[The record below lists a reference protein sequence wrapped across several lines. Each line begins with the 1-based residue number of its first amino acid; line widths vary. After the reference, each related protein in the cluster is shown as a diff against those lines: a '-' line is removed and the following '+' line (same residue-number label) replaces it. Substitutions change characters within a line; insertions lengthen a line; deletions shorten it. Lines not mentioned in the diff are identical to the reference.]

1 VRNPPI
7 LFNLTVV
14 SQTDFYTTRYTPLF
28 WGNYFN
34 NIRNQLNMS
43 GVNNQESN
51 PNSEQNQLKALLEQP
66 IEDLPLISLYRIRYL
81 ATELSMEGVVAHAQ
95 QIIDKRQQA
104 MP

>member
-14 SQTDFYTTRYTPLF
+14 SQTDFYTTRYSLF

-43 GVNNQESN
+43 GLNNQESN
-51 PNSEQNQLKALLEQP
+51 PNSEQNQLKALLDQP

-95 QIIDKRQQA
+95 QIIDKRQLA
-104 MP
+104 KP